1 MIIENWLF
9 HQGGFFFMSFC
20 SMDRYQNV
28 KTPTFT
34 SQIAH
39 FWRGIRAKCRGILA
53 ALDGI
58 EDGISFT

>member
-1 MIIENWLF
+1 
-9 HQGGFFFMSFC
+9 MSFC